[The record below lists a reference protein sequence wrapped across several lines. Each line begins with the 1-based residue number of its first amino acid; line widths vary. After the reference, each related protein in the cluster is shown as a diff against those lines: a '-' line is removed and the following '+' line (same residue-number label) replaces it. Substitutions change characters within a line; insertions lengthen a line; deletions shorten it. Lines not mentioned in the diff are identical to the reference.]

1 MEGLKSINSTKSPSI
16 VSNDTWILYSN
27 FTMSSASIN
36 RATFEHHHRLKQ
48 AIRRDILFLTAGIVA
63 YAIVAFVETHA
74 ADVDIRGSFIKTF
87 AERDVRYC
95 DSYCSNENSNEPM
108 TSHKNTAH
116 HTGILDA
123 GFIITSPLHK
133 YLARHRDMN
142 DTLAMVNSMLLTIP
156 LAYVIYITIW
166 KGDFTLSFRLI
177 STHLFRSLCGW
188 FT

>member
-1 MEGLKSINSTKSPSI
+1 
-16 VSNDTWILYSN
+16 
-27 FTMSSASIN
+27 MSSASIN
-36 RATFEHHHRLKQ
+36 RAKFEHHNRLKQ
-48 AIRRDILFLTAGIVA
+48 AIRRDIFFLTAGIVA

-87 AERDVRYC
+87 AERDLRYC
-95 DSYCSNENSNEPM
+95 GVDALSGGYCSNENSSEHM

-133 YLARHRDMN
+133 YLARHRDVN